1 MRTESK
7 TAGCETRLRLET
19 SMEMHQVAATFHI
32 REARS
37 NGQVWMS
44 EWLSFF
50 VPPFRILEQC
60 VYFI

>member
-50 VPPFRILEQC
+50 VPPFCIL
-60 VYFI
+60 